1 MATDV
6 PEPPAG
12 TGHGPD
18 PRPPDAAARHPAPPG
33 PGEHR
38 PGGEVAPA
46 PRSPPWLR
54 HGAQVLLPLPRGRD
68 VPEFY
73 QEGLNPEIPVAVAVR
88 VGAEAQIATQ
98 DQENTNPICP
108 GRRVRQSRLLR
119 AGGHETGL
127 RNAR

>member
-6 PEPPAG
+6 PEPLAG

-46 PRSPPWLR
+46 PRSPPWLQ

-88 VGAEAQIATQ
+88 VGAEAQIATRDQ
-98 DQENTNPICP
+98 DTNPICP

-119 AGGHETGL
+119 AGGHETCL